1 MREFCLHEGHS
12 GYIENKAT
20 PLSEGLEEDRE
31 EVERDKACV
40 LKDPE

>member
-20 PLSEGLEEDRE
+20 PLPEGLEDRE
-31 EVERDKACV
+31 EVEIDKACV